1 MTDEAYLLMQI
12 ALLRDP
18 ESGAIIPHSGGLRKL
33 RWQLKG
39 RGKRGGARIVYYLVR
54 EWEMILM
61 LLAYSKKEQDDL
73 TPEQAKILSR
83 LVKEEF
89 K

>member
-1 MTDEAYLLMQI
+1 MTDEVYLLMQI

-18 ESGAIIPHSGGLRKL
+18 EIGVIIPHSGGLRKL
-33 RWQLKG
+33 RWQLRG
-39 RGKRGGARIVYYLVR
+39 RGKRGGARVIYSWVR
-54 EWEMILM
+54 KREMILM
-61 LLAYSKKEQDDL
+61 LLAYSKKEQNDL
-73 TPEQAKILSR
+73 TPEQAKMLSR

>member
-12 ALLRDP
+12 ALLRNP
-18 ESGAIIPHSGGLRKL
+18 EIGFIVPNSGGLRKL

-39 RGKRGGARIVYYLVR
+39 QGKRGGARIIYYWVR
-54 EWEMILM
+54 EREMILM
-61 LLAYSKKEQDDL
+61 LFTYSKKERDDL
-73 TPEQAKILSR
+73 TPEQTMILSR
-83 LVKEEF
+83 LVREEL

>member
-18 ESGAIIPHSGGLRKL
+18 EIGAVIPHSGGLRKL

-54 EWEMILM
+54 EREMILM

-73 TPEQAKILSR
+73 TPEQAKMLSR
-83 LVKEEF
+83 LVTEEF